1 MRERFKKFFDQ
12 KERPKILVVGDLIL
26 DEYIWGGI
34 NRISPEAPVPIL
46 ETRSE
51 TLALGGAANV
61 ANNLVALGCEVHL
74 CGAIGQDE
82 KGDKLLQT
90 IHNRSIQTE
99 GIFRFV
105 HRPTTSKMRIIAHNQ
120 QVLRIDKED
129 DRPITTETEK
139 KLLQYINQMLPSM
152 DGVIC
157 SDYQKGILTKKV
169 IHAIMH
175 KAKKTKKSVIVDPK
189 SSDFSLYK
197 DATVITPNLKEVAR
211 SVPIKITNKENL
223 DRAAEYLLNLTRS
236 EAILITQGKDGMT
249 LFQNKAKPISIQT
262 EAKKFSMLQ
271 AREIQ

>member
-1 MRERFKKFFDQ
+1 MKERFKYFFGQ
-12 KERPKILVVGDLIL
+12 KDRPKILVVGDLIL
-26 DEYIWGGI
+26 DEYVWGGI
-34 NRISPEAPVPIL
+34 NRVSPEAPVPIL

-129 DRPITTETEK
+129 NRPITEETEK
-139 KLLQYINQMLPSM
+139 KLIQYISQILPSM
-152 DGVIC
+152 DGVVC
-157 SDYQKGILTKKV
+157 SDYQKGILTEKV
-169 IHAIMH
+169 IHSIMH
-175 KAKKTKKSVIVDPK
+175 L
-189 SSDFSLYK
+189 SL
-197 DATVITPNLKEVAR
+197 IH
-211 SVPIKITNKENL
+211 I
-223 DRAAEYLLNLTRS
+223 
-236 EAILITQGKDGMT
+236 
-249 LFQNKAKPISIQT
+249 
-262 EAKKFSMLQ
+262 
-271 AREIQ
+271 

>member
-1 MRERFKKFFDQ
+1 MRERFKNFFEQ
-12 KERPKILVVGDLIL
+12 KNRPKILVVGDLIL

-51 TLALGGAANV
+51 TLALGGASNV
-61 ANNLVALGCEVHL
+61 ANNLVALGCEIHL

-120 QVLRIDKED
+120 QVMRIDKED
-129 DRPITTETEK
+129 NRPITAETEK
-139 KLLQYINQMLPSM
+139 KLIQYINQMLPSM

-157 SDYQKGILTKKV
+157 SDYQKGVLTKKV
-169 IHAIMH
+169 IHAIMQ
-175 KAKKTKKSVIVDPK
+175 KAKKAKKPVIVDPK

-197 DATVITPNLKEVAR
+197 NATVITPNLKEVDR
-211 SVPIKITNKENL
+211 SVPIKIIDKETLN
-223 DRAAEYLLNLTRS
+223 RAADYLLNLTH
-236 EAILITQGKDGMT
+236 KD
-249 LFQNKAKPISIQT
+249 LH
-262 EAKKFSMLQ
+262 
-271 AREIQ
+271 